1 MSRGELEL
9 YFQIK
14 TDCWR
19 LMKKYQNVEDNDL
32 YWTPLIQEAQQ
43 IYKKYQTEF
52 AKKEI
57 LNILNELER
66 ICKT

>member
-43 IYKKYQTEF
+43 IYEKYQTEF